1 MQGLA
6 TDNAPSPKVVVP
18 HFLYAAISF
27 LILSI
32 MVMLSGSSFTGYFF
46 QPNLLAITHVAALG
60 WGTMIIFG
68 ALYQLIPVI
77 FETSLYSEKMAHT
90 TFWMF
95 GVGIILMVFAFWT
108 IDFTLLLP
116 IAGVIVFTALL
127 IFTVNVFLSF
137 QKSEK
142 KNIKSLFIGASAI
155 WLLLTALLGL
165 LIALNYRYNFLSQSH
180 LLYLKMHAHMGIAG
194 WFLLLI
200 FGAAS
205 TLIPMFLISHK
216 MNEKKLSYSFYFINS
231 GLVLLSLDWLILHG
245 TQFLP
250 VYGIIIV
257 IGILFFLSYVRE
269 SYKKRLRKNLDFGMK
284 HTMIAMLALF
294 LPIVL
299 GLIASQQFIE
309 IPQTFLWK
317 IIMLYGFSIF
327 FIFITSIILGQTYKT
342 IPFIIWLVVYTNMVG
357 KAKTPLPKELYS
369 EKLAIWQLY
378 IYVLAVLIL
387 LAGIISGIHLI
398 VEAGG
403 LFLIVTAI
411 LYNINVFKIVF
422 HKATISPENETVN

>member
-6 TDNAPSPKVVVP
+6 TENAPSPGVVVP
-18 HFLYAAISF
+18 HFIFAAVSF
-27 LILSI
+27 LALSI
-32 MVMLSGSSFTGYFF
+32 MVLLSGDSFTGYFF
-46 QPNLLAITHVAALG
+46 QPHLLAITHVAALG

-77 FETSLYSEKMAHT
+77 FETSLYSEKLAHL
-90 TFWMF
+90 TFWMY
-95 GVGIILMVFAFWT
+95 GAGIILMVFAFWT
-108 IDFTLLLP
+108 SDFTLLLP
-116 IAGVIVFTALL
+116 IAGVVVFTALL
-127 IFTVNVFLSF
+127 FFTFNVFLSF

-155 WLLLTALLGL
+155 WLLLTALLGF

-180 LLYLKMHAHMGIAG
+180 FLYLKMHAHMGIAG
-194 WFLLLI
+194 WFLLMV

-205 TLIPMFLISHK
+205 TLIPMFLISHQ
-216 MNEKKLSYSFYFINS
+216 MNEKKLSYSFYFINA
-231 GLVLLSLDWLILHG
+231 GLALLSLDWLILHG

-257 IGILFFLSYVRE
+257 TGILFFLSYVHE

-294 LPIVL
+294 LPVVL
-299 GLIASQQFIE
+299 GLAASQQFIGFE
-309 IPQTFLWK
+309 QTLLWK

-327 FIFITSIILGQTYKT
+327 FMFITSIILGQTYKT
-342 IPFIIWLVVYTNMVG
+342 IPFIIWLVVYTDMVG

-369 EKLAIWQLY
+369 EKLANWQLY
-378 IYVLAVLIL
+378 VYL
-387 LAGIISGIHLI
+387 LAMLTMLTGIISGIKLI

-403 LFLIVTAI
+403 LFLFVTAI

-422 HKATISPENETVN
+422 HKASINSEN